1 MPSAPLGARHDPD
14 ADEQQQAALL
24 DRAAKLLDTAIGA
37 YTEVAARFEQMQNYS
52 VQSYALY
59 NLGLAQKARA
69 DLYLDSYDDAA
80 HGVPLYKQAA
90 DTFARCSALSDRP
103 DKSAR
108 PDKDGYTGLQKRMRC
123 FCDLEQ
129 GAVKD
134 TLHEL
139 E

>member
-1 MPSAPLGARHDPD
+1 M
-14 ADEQQQAALL
+14 
-24 DRAAKLLDTAIGA
+24 
-37 YTEVAARFEQMQNYS
+37 
-52 VQSYALY
+52 
-59 NLGLAQKARA
+59 
-69 DLYLDSYDDAA
+69 
-80 HGVPLYKQAA
+80 PLYRQAA
-90 DTFARCSALSDRP
+90 DTFARCSAMSDRP

-134 TLHEL
+134 TLREL